1 MSGIAFIAPPD
12 SMSAHLNS
20 ARLQNAHSN
29 EVSTKPNVTASVTS
43 ISPYLPS
50 SPRNTSQQAFG
61 LTEIAAVSAFQSPF
75 KTQAKIDHREA
86 LAVDHRAI
94 STFTEKGADANDP
107 NSFSLIFGP
116 RNITGWRES
125 QLVDNGLALGWDDAG
140 VSHISAVITADDTN
154 YASDVAGSVNVLAQ
168 ATQVSQTIQVT
179 TGTRMTSSLLDSSAP
194 IDVHDPFQVEQKP
207 STPLNSV
214 NSVASTSGNTQM
226 QQSVE
231 DKTQEAIVLQEL
243 AELKS
248 RDTEVK
254 NHEQA
259 HATVGGQYAQV
270 PSFTYEKGSDGQR
283 YAVEGEVQIDVSIVA
298 NDPQATIDKMKQVYA
313 AAMAPVEPSAA
324 DLRVAAQ
331 ALQKMNDAVAQASEQ
346 RRQDLGL
353 VSASPFQM
361 ADKPLL
367 EKQAIQEGDA
377 PASAAAMNRGASR
390 YALISE
396 LGQSAAIKEGEIPS
410 TQIKELA
417 INSPINPSS
426 SSSSQSA
433 PAVLKYEQ
441 QALTLAETEAHTPA
455 IIVAAEAR
463 AQANQTHLIT
473 RQEQGIDFSV

>member
-29 EVSTKPNVTASVTS
+29 EASTKPNVTASVTS

-61 LTEIAAVSAFQSPF
+61 LTEIAAVSAFQSLF

-94 STFTEKGADANDP
+94 ITFTEKGADANDP

-168 ATQVSQTIQVT
+168 ASQTIQGT
-179 TGTRMTSSLLDSSAP
+179 TGTRMTSSLLDSSAS

-396 LGQSAAIKEGEIPS
+396 LGQSATIKEREIPS

-417 INSPINPSS
+417 INSPINP

-463 AQANQTHLIT
+463 AQANQTHLMT